1 MSDVKLCVDWS
12 GAAVVV
18 PQPVTL
24 QEALALRTKQQQAA
38 EAADQAA
45 AAAEGEEPGT
55 QADDTADVPLSK
67 Q

>member
-1 MSDVKLCVDWS
+1 MWFV
-12 GAAVVV
+12 GAAVV

-24 QEALALRTKQQQAA
+24 QEALALRAKQQQAA

-45 AAAEGEEPGT
+45 AAAEAEEPGT
-55 QADDTADVPLSK
+55 QADDTKDAPVSK